1 VDRRTK
7 EVESSNGQHYRGLTD
22 KKEVAVAAKWR
33 QNSRPGHGGQPGWQ
47 LDAVKG
53 TFGLE

>member
-1 VDRRTK
+1 MDNIT
-7 EVESSNGQHYRGLTD
+7 GGLTD